1 MAVVIET
8 TLGDLTV
15 DLYTAERPRT
25 CLNFLKLCKL
35 KYYNLNL
42 FHKVEQNFV
51 AQTGDP
57 SGTGRG
63 GESMFAKLYGDQA
76 RYFEMEKKPRL
87 KHLKLGTLS
96 MVGSDDGLHGSQ
108 FIITLG
114 ENLDSLDG
122 QHGVFGYVAEG
133 FETLE
138 RINAA
143 VCDGEGR
150 PYQDIRI
157 CHTVILHDPFDDPA
171 GLELPDAS
179 PEPTLE
185 LLRSDR
191 IGAHEVVDDTQGRS
205 MEEIE
210 EEIKAKEARARAT
223 VLEMIGDLPDVDA
236 APPENVLFV
245 CKLNPVTT
253 DEDLEIIFSRFGPVK
268 SCEVIR
274 DRKTGDSLQYAFIE
288 FEEREHCENAYFKMD
303 NVLIDDRRIHVDFSQ
318 SVAKLRW
325 KGKGRGVEY
334 INDDKGGKKAKGARF
349 ELKEAARRGGAA
361 GQYDL
366 VWSDDEDSSK
376 QKEQSERGHK
386 DRKKESH
393 RDRHWDGHKG
403 NRSDGHRDSHK
414 EGHRDGRGDAPRD
427 GRSDGHRDGRS
438 DGHKDGRGD
447 IPRDRRSDG
456 RRDGHKDGRTD
467 GHRDDRGA
475 DSHRGR
481 HGDNHRSS
489 HRDEESKSH
498 RDEHQERSRERDH
511 RDEWREKD
519 RSYKRSHDHQ
529 SSSSRHV
536 SESRSRSKRMHHD
549 R

>member
-15 DLYTAERPRT
+15 DLYTVERPRT

-35 KYYNLNL
+35 KYYNLCL
-42 FHKVEQNFV
+42 FNKVAQNFV

-63 GESMFAKLYGDQA
+63 GESIFAKLYGDQA

-96 MVGSDDGLHGSQ
+96 MIGSDDGLHGSQ
-108 FIITLG
+108 FVITLG

-122 QHGVFGYVAEG
+122 QHSVFGCVVEG

-138 RINAA
+138 RISAA

-157 CHTVILHDPFDDPA
+157 SHTVVLHDPFDDPP
-171 GLELPDAS
+171 GLALPDAS

-185 LLRSDR
+185 MLRSDR
-191 IGAHEVVDDTQGRS
+191 IGAHEVVDDAQGRS

-210 EEIKAKEARARAT
+210 EEIQTKEAKARAT
-223 VLEMIGDLPDVDA
+223 VLEMIGDLPDAEV

-253 DEDLEIIFSRFGPVK
+253 DEDLEIIFSRFGPIK

-274 DRKTGDSLQYAFIE
+274 DKKTGDSLQYAFVE
-288 FEEREHCENAYFKMD
+288 FSQREHCENAYFKMD

-325 KGKGRGVEY
+325 KGKGRGVEHV
-334 INDDKGGKKAKGARF
+334 DEEPAKKPRRGARY
-349 ELKEAARRGGAA
+349 ELKETARRGA
-361 GQYDL
+361 GDQYNL
-366 VWSDDEDSSK
+366 VWSDEEEGGGDSKHRERIERSH
-376 QKEQSERGHK
+376 KERKREGHRGSHR
-386 DRKKESH
+386 DSHSSDHRDSRSSDH
-393 RDRHWDGHKG
+393 RDRHS
-403 NRSDGHRDSHK
+403 NNHRD
-414 EGHRDGRGDAPRD
+414 
-427 GRSDGHRDGRS
+427 
-438 DGHKDGRGD
+438 
-447 IPRDRRSDG
+447 
-456 RRDGHKDGRTD
+456 
-467 GHRDDRGA
+467 
-475 DSHRGR
+475 R
-481 HGDNHRSS
+481 HGDSHRSS
-489 HRDEESKSH
+489 HRDHDRKSR
-498 RDEHQERSRERDH
+498 RDEQRERECETDP
-511 RDEWREKD
+511 RDERVERED
-519 RSYKRSHDHQ
+519 RDHKRSHNDRL
-529 SSSSRHV
+529 SRRR
-536 SESRSRSKRMHHD
+536 SGSRSRSKRMHHD

>member
-15 DLYTAERPRT
+15 DLYTTERPRT

-35 KYYNLNL
+35 KYYNLGL
-42 FHKVEQNFV
+42 FHRVEQNFI
-51 AQTGDP
+51 AQAGDP

-122 QHGVFGYVAEG
+122 QHSVFGCVTEG

-157 CHTVILHDPFDDPA
+157 CHTVILHDPFDDPE

-185 LLRSDR
+185 MLRSDR

-210 EEIKAKEARARAT
+210 EEIKTKEARARAT
-223 VLEMIGDLPDVDA
+223 VLEMIGDLPDVEA

-288 FEEREHCENAYFKMD
+288 FEQRDHCENAYFKMD

-334 INDDKGGKKAKGARF
+334 INDGRDGKRAKGARY
-349 ELKEAARRGGAA
+349 ELKDTARRGGAG

-366 VWSDDEDSSK
+366 VWSDSEEGGEGAK
-376 QKEQSERGHK
+376 QKERSERSQK

-393 RDRHWDGHKG
+393 KDRHRDGQKDS
-403 NRSDGHRDSHK
+403 RSDGHRDS
-414 EGHRDGRGDAPRD
+414 
-427 GRSDGHRDGRS
+427 RS
-438 DGHKDGRGD
+438 DGHKDSRIYGHKD
-447 IPRDRRSDG
+447 SRSDG
-456 RRDGHKDGRTD
+456 HRVNRLGD
-467 GHRDDRGA
+467 GHRE
-475 DSHRGR
+475 R
-481 HGDNHRSS
+481 HGDSYRSS
-489 HRDEESKSH
+489 HRDHNRKGH
-498 RDEHQERSRERDH
+498 RDDYRERSRDRDH
-511 RDEWREKD
+511 RDERKEKD
-519 RSYKRSHDHQ
+519 RSHKRSQDHQ
-529 SSSSRHV
+529 SSSSRHG
-536 SESRSRSKRMHHD
+536 SDSRSRSKRMHQD

>member
-15 DLYTAERPRT
+15 DLYTTERPRT

-51 AQTGDP
+51 AQSGDP

-63 GESMFAKLYGDQA
+63 GESMFSKLYGDQA

-122 QHGVFGYVAEG
+122 QHSVFGCVAEG

-185 LLRSDR
+185 MLRSDR

-223 VLEMIGDLPDVDA
+223 VLEMIGDLPDAEA

-274 DRKTGDSLQYAFIE
+274 DRKTGDSLQYAFVE
-288 FEEREHCENAYFKMD
+288 FEQREHCENAFFKMD

-334 INDDKGGKKAKGARF
+334 INDDKGGKKPRGARY
-349 ELKEAARRGGAA
+349 ELKDTARRGGAG

-366 VWSDDEDSSK
+366 VWSDDEEEGREGAK
-376 QKEQSERGHK
+376 QKERSERSQK

-393 RDRHWDGHKG
+393 NDRHRD
-403 NRSDGHRDSHK
+403 DHRDSY
-414 EGHRDGRGDAPRD
+414 
-427 GRSDGHRDGRS
+427 
-438 DGHKDGRGD
+438 KDS
-447 IPRDRRSDG
+447 RSDG
-456 RRDGHKDGRTD
+456 RRE
-467 GHRDDRGA
+467 DRHA
-475 DSHRGR
+475 DSRRGR
-481 HGDNHRSS
+481 HEDSHTSGHRGDHRDQERRS
-489 HRDEESKSH
+489 HRDEY
-498 RDEHQERSRERDH
+498 QERSRERDR
-511 RDEWREKD
+511 RDERREKD
-519 RSYKRSHDHQ
+519 RSHKRSYDHQ
-529 SSSSRHV
+529 SSSSSRHE
-536 SESRSRSKRMHHD
+536 SDSRSRSKRMHHD

>member
-15 DLYTAERPRT
+15 DLYTTERPRT

-51 AQTGDP
+51 AQSGDP

-63 GESMFAKLYGDQA
+63 GESVFSKLYGDQA

-96 MVGSDDGLHGSQ
+96 MVGSDEGLHGSQ

-122 QHGVFGYVAEG
+122 QHSVFGCVAEG
-133 FETLE
+133 FDALE

-143 VCDGEGR
+143 VCDSEGR

-157 CHTVILHDPFDDPA
+157 CHTVVLHDPFDDPA
-171 GLELPDAS
+171 GLEFPDAS

-185 LLRSDR
+185 MLRSDR

-223 VLEMIGDLPDVDA
+223 VLEMIGDLPDADA

-274 DRKTGDSLQYAFIE
+274 DRKTGDSLQYAFVE
-288 FEEREHCENAYFKMD
+288 FEQREHCENAYFKMD
-303 NVLIDDRRIHVDFSQ
+303 NVPDRRP
-318 SVAKLRW
+318 A
-325 KGKGRGVEY
+325 
-334 INDDKGGKKAKGARF
+334 GARY
-349 ELKEAARRGGAA
+349 ELKDTARRGGAG

-366 VWSDDEDSSK
+366 VWSDDEGEGGKDAK
-376 QKEQSERGHK
+376 QKERSERSQKDRKTEGHK
-386 DRKKESH
+386 DRY
-393 RDRHWDGHKG
+393 RDDRK
-403 NRSDGHRDSHK
+403 DS
-414 EGHRDGRGDAPRD
+414 
-427 GRSDGHRDGRS
+427 
-438 DGHKDGRGD
+438 
-447 IPRDRRSDG
+447 RSDG
-456 RRDGHKDGRTD
+456 RRDDRHTD
-467 GHRDDRGA
+467 SR
-475 DSHRGR
+475 RGR
-481 HGDNHRSS
+481 HEDIRRSNHRDQDRRS
-489 HRDEESKSH
+489 HRDEYRERSSERDR
-498 RDEHQERSRERDH
+498 RDERK
-511 RDEWREKD
+511 EKD
-519 RSYKRSHDHQ
+519 RSHKRSRDHQ
-529 SSSSRHV
+529 SSSSRHD
-536 SESRSRSKRMHHD
+536 SDSRSRSKRMHHD

>member
-15 DLYTAERPRT
+15 DLYTVERPRT

-35 KYYNLNL
+35 KYYNLCL
-42 FHKVEQNFV
+42 FNKVEQNFV

-63 GESMFAKLYGDQA
+63 GDSVFAKLYGDQA

-96 MVGSDDGLHGSQ
+96 MIGSDDGLHGSQ
-108 FIITLG
+108 FVITLG

-122 QHGVFGYVAEG
+122 KHSVFGCVAEG

-157 CHTVILHDPFDDPA
+157 SHTVVLHDPFDDPP
-171 GLELPDAS
+171 GLALPDAS

-185 LLRSDR
+185 MLRSDR
-191 IGAHEVVDDTQGRS
+191 IGAHEVVDDAQGRPT
-205 MEEIE
+205 EEIE
-210 EEIKAKEARARAT
+210 EEIQSKEAKARAT
-223 VLEMIGDLPDVDA
+223 VLEMIGDLPDAEV
-236 APPENVLFV
+236 APPENVLFI

-274 DRKTGDSLQYAFIE
+274 DKKTGDSLQYAFVE
-288 FEEREHCENAYFKMD
+288 FEQREHCENAYFKMD

-325 KGKGRGVEY
+325 KGKGRGVE
-334 INDDKGGKKAKGARF
+334 NVDEEPKKPRRGARY
-349 ELKEAARRGGAA
+349 ELKETARRGTGD
-361 GQYDL
+361 QYDL
-366 VWSDDEDSSK
+366 VWSDEEGGDSKHRERVERSH
-376 QKEQSERGHK
+376 KERKREGHRDSRSSDHRDARDDGHR
-386 DRKKESH
+386 DRHSDSH
-393 RDRHWDGHKG
+393 RDRHG
-403 NRSDGHRDSHK
+403 DS
-414 EGHRDGRGDAPRD
+414 
-427 GRSDGHRDGRS
+427 
-438 DGHKDGRGD
+438 
-447 IPRDRRSDG
+447 
-456 RRDGHKDGRTD
+456 
-467 GHRDDRGA
+467 
-475 DSHRGR
+475 
-481 HGDNHRSS
+481 HRSS
-489 HRDEESKSH
+489 HRDHDRKSR
-498 RDEHQERSRERDH
+498 RDEHRERERERDH
-511 RDEWREKD
+511 RDERRDREKERD
-519 RSYKRSHDHQ
+519 HKRSHDDR
-529 SSSSRHV
+529 SSRRR
-536 SESRSRSKRMHHD
+536 SGSRSRSKRMHHD